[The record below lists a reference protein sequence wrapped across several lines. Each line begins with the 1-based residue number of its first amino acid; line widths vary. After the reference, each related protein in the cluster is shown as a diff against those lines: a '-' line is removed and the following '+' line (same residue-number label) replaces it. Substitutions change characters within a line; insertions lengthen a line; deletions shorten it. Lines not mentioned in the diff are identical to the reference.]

1 MQISGEL
8 LSDIPLQLSHLLA
21 SGRELREPRAKEH
34 SVREWEE
41 TTREENAD
49 PAASFLF
56 LHSHRFM
63 YALRGCSG
71 VNKNYVQHGG
81 K

>member
-1 MQISGEL
+1 M
-8 LSDIPLQLSHLLA
+8 
-21 SGRELREPRAKEH
+21 
-34 SVREWEE
+34 

-49 PAASFLF
+49 PAALFLF

-81 K
+81 KRGGAGLRKGRGRQGGFLGCRSSSNS